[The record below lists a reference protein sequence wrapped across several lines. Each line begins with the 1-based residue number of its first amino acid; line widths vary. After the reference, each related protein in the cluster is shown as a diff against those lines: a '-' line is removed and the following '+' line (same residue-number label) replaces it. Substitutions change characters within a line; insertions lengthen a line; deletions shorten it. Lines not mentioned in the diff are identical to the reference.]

1 MQHTRFVIIILNLV
15 LSSLWFLNRTPER
28 RVVANA
34 PSISATTAPSVA
46 SIPVATPV
54 SHAAPSMVT
63 SVPEQALQ
71 DFSTWAERYLSA
83 AAAQRAALEK

>member
-1 MQHTRFVIIILNLV
+1 
-15 LSSLWFLNRTPER
+15 
-28 RVVANA
+28 
-34 PSISATTAPSVA
+34 
-46 SIPVATPV
+46 
-54 SHAAPSMVT
+54 MVT